1 MRVFVQGDTVWKI
14 CLENGTTLDAF
25 RAVNP
30 EIRNLDYIKVSLSFY
45 RGPWKGVPTE
55 FMNSQI

>member
-1 MRVFVQGDTVWKI
+1 MRVFVLGDTVWKI

-30 EIRNLDYIKVSLSFY
+30 EIRNLDYIQVSSAPIPVFI
-45 RGPWKGVPTE
+45 GVPGKE
-55 FMNSQI
+55 SPLSL